1 MTLVKDKQ
9 IKLMTTKTILAVQ
22 DKYSLSW
29 AVTSLIHNSYIASP
43 LPSNTLVA
51 SSVGIASTGTATEGE
66 QSQEGLGRSSEKIQ
80 IGSLNSLT
88 CLQVE

>member
-1 MTLVKDKQ
+1 MN
-9 IKLMTTKTILAVQ
+9 TKTILTVQ
-22 DKYSLSW
+22 DKYRLSW

-43 LPSNTLVA
+43 LPSNPSVA